1 MKVSFMSD
9 FRPEPTRTGDHALEQ
24 LRYIRHT
31 MDGATR
37 FTAVPGIGMVLV
49 GISALAVATYAH
61 SQPDACSVLVVWAI
75 EGVVALQIGLIA
87 LYVKTRRMGV
97 DIARGSA
104 RKFLLAL
111 VPSGFCAVVLSIA
124 LSVHQQ
130 LNFVPAVWLTGYG
143 TGVIA
148 AGAHSVAVVPL
159 MGAAFICC
167 GLMALVLDPT
177 YDNVLLGGAFGGLHI
192 VFGSYI
198 ARHHGG

>member
-1 MKVSFMSD
+1 MAASK
-9 FRPEPTRTGDHALEQ
+9 EKPTRTDDHALAQ

-37 FTAVPGIGMVLV
+37 FTAVPGLGMVVV
-49 GISALAVATYAH
+49 GTSAVVAAAYASTRADTASLLAV
-61 SQPDACSVLVVWAI
+61 WAV
-75 EGVVALQIGLIA
+75 EGLFALTVGMIA
-87 LYVKTRRMGV
+87 LYAKTRRMGV

-111 VPSGFCAVVLSIA
+111 VPSGLCAVA
-124 LSVHQQ
+124 LSFALTVHEQ
-130 LNFVPAVWLTGYG
+130 LDLVPAVWLTGYG

-159 MGAAFICC
+159 LGAAFICC
-167 GLMALVLDPT
+167 GLIALVLNPS
-177 YDNVLLGGAFGGLHI
+177 YANLLLGGAFGGLHI